1 MMQRPSAQTAASAGL
16 KRQQLWGCLAIFG
29 SAFFFYL
36 ATTTI
41 RWSQAHTAID
51 PAFFVIVRFFL
62 GFTVVSTSLL
72 LHRQALWPRK
82 FRYLLGRTIANC
94 LAVYCFFKAVALTSV
109 AEANI
114 LNMTYPVFIA
124 VFTWM
129 FLRAQRDG
137 VTLVLVAIAM
147 AGIWLLL
154 KPGKI
159 GWNPDLVWGLASG
172 VSAAFSLTFL
182 NLARQHDASETIL
195 LVMFGLGTVIM
206 LGLFYDR
213 LFVPDRTAF
222 FFLMV
227 SALFGVGGQYLLTFG
242 FRYVTA
248 LEGGIISSTRI
259 LLAAFLGPY
268 LAAENPLSAAGW
280 IGALLIFGAN
290 VLLAV
295 RKGRSPAGSAN
306 PIGEPVSAGKKI

>member
-1 MMQRPSAQTAASAGL
+1 MAYPPLVESSASGL
-16 KRQQLWGCLAIFG
+16 WKRRQLWGCLAIFG

-51 PAFFVIVRFFL
+51 PAFFVLMRFLL
-62 GFTVVSTSLL
+62 GLLVVGTSLL
-72 LHRQALWPRK
+72 LHRQPVRPRK
-82 FRYLLGRTIANC
+82 LRFLLGRAISNC
-94 LAVYCFFKAVALTSV
+94 FAVYCFFKAVALTSA

-124 VFTWM
+124 VFTWL

-137 VTLVLVAIAM
+137 VTLMLVVMAM
-147 AGIWLLL
+147 GGIWLLL
-154 KPGKI
+154 KPGAI
-159 GWNPDLVWGLASG
+159 GWKPDLVWGLASG
-172 VSAAFSLTFL
+172 FSAAFSLVFL
-182 NLARQHDASETIL
+182 NLARQHDSSETIL
-195 LVMFGLGTVIM
+195 LVMFGLGALIM

-213 LFVPDRTAF
+213 LFMPDRTAL

-227 SALFGVGGQYLLTFG
+227 CSLFGVGGQYLLTYG

-259 LLAAFLGPY
+259 LLAALLGPW
-268 LAAENPLSAAGW
+268 LVAEPMLSLAGW
-280 IGALLIFGAN
+280 GGALLIFSAN
-290 VLLAV
+290 VLLAM
-295 RKGRSPAGSAN
+295 RKSRLP
-306 PIGEPVSAGKKI
+306 PVAGKKIQKK

>member
-1 MMQRPSAQTAASAGL
+1 MMQRPSAQTAASGGL

-82 FRYLLGRTIANC
+82 FRYLLGSTIANC

-129 FLRAQRDG
+129 FLHAQRDG

-159 GWNPDLVWGLASG
+159 GRFLIDLPQSGPPARRLRNHPAGHVWTGNGDHAGPVLRPAFRARSDG
-172 VSAAFSLTFL
+172 V
-182 NLARQHDASETIL
+182 
-195 LVMFGLGTVIM
+195 
-206 LGLFYDR
+206 
-213 LFVPDRTAF
+213 

-295 RKGRSPAGSAN
+295 RKGRSLAGSAN
-306 PIGEPVSAGKKI
+306 PIGVPVSAGKKI

>member
-1 MMQRPSAQTAASAGL
+1 MIPPTPLQPTASAGL
-16 KRQQLWGCLAIFG
+16 KRRQMWGCLAIFG

-62 GFTVVSTSLL
+62 GFSVVGTSLL
-72 LHRQALWPRK
+72 LHRQAVRPRK

-129 FLRAQRDG
+129 FLRTQRDG
-137 VTLVLVAIAM
+137 LTLVLVAVAM

-154 KPGKI
+154 KPGNI

-172 VSAAFSLTFL
+172 ISAAFALTFL
-182 NLARQHDASETIL
+182 NLARQHDTSETIL
-195 LVMFGLGTVIM
+195 LVMFGLGTLIM

-213 LFVPDRTAF
+213 IFVPDRTAF
-222 FFLMV
+222 FFLTAC
-227 SALFGVGGQYLLTFG
+227 SLFGVAGQYLLTFG

-259 LLAAFLGPY
+259 LLAAVLGPY
-268 LAAENPLSAAGW
+268 LVAENPLSVAGW
-280 IGALLIFGAN
+280 IGALLIFSAN
-290 VLLAV
+290 VLLAI
-295 RKGRSPAGSAN
+295 RKGRNPAGNAD
-306 PIGEPVSAGKKI
+306 PMGVAVAVGKKN